1 MPCQLQD
8 IVTQKER
15 SEWHREGVTMG
26 DINANQPH
34 CVSCPGLEQNFLESQ
49 WSLSV
54 LARMILG
61 SGGETELITSDMA
74 NWF

>member
-1 MPCQLQD
+1 MQISHTVFLA
-8 IVTQKER
+8 T
-15 SEWHREGVTMG
+15 
-26 DINANQPH
+26 
-34 CVSCPGLEQNFLESQ
+34 GLEQNFLESQ

-74 NWF
+74 DWF